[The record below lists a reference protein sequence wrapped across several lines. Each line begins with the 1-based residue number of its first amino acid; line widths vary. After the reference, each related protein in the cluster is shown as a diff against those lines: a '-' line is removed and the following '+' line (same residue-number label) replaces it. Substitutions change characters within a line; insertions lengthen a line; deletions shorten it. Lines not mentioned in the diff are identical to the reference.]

1 MANPKIA
8 ETFALFDRDGSGSI
22 SMDELR
28 DVITMLGVSE
38 NKFETDSMLT
48 SLDLNGDGT
57 VRCAHAPRPTPHAP
71 CPIPHARP
79 PPARRTSPPLSQ
91 VDLWEFCVY
100 IQKQREQV
108 AQATDDWAISQ
119 AFELFQTD
127 SDGCI
132 NVEVCNGPRHMHVQR
147 TSTCTWTCTC
157 ACAHARRARA

>member
-1 MANPKIA
+1 
-8 ETFALFDRDGSGSI
+8 
-22 SMDELR
+22 
-28 DVITMLGVSE
+28 MLGVSE

-57 VRCAHAPRPTPHAP
+57 
-71 CPIPHARP
+71 
-79 PPARRTSPPLSQ
+79 

-132 NVEVCNGPRHMHVQR
+132 NVEEVKRVLGGSMGTDALDDAEMASLLQEFGLSADGKIKKERFSSHPCWADPN
-147 TSTCTWTCTC
+147 
-157 ACAHARRARA
+157 